1 MRKKSKY
8 KPKGMRLD
16 NLTWVTAG
24 LKKVGS
30 LPSAGVELKLKNH
43 EALEAVLKGYAT
55 RDHVDVLIAAFNV
68 SEALYYVNPDLGEDW
83 AEEIRAAQNAIFTMS
98 RRGLKLGSFV
108 FNALEM
114 QAVKL
119 AMSVHNQQLDDCTV
133 RQLEEAITYVA
144 IRVKNKQARAIV
156 EAV

>member
-8 KPKGMRLD
+8 KPKGIRLD
-16 NLTWVTAG
+16 NLSWVTAG

-55 RDHVDVLIAAFNV
+55 RDHIDVLIAAFNV
-68 SEALYYVNPDLGEDW
+68 SEALYYVSPSLGEDW
-83 AEEIRAAQNAIFTMS
+83 AEEIRDAQDAIFTMS
-98 RRGLKLGSFV
+98 RRGLKFNKFIFTGS
-108 FNALEM
+108 EM
-114 QAVKL
+114 AAVKL